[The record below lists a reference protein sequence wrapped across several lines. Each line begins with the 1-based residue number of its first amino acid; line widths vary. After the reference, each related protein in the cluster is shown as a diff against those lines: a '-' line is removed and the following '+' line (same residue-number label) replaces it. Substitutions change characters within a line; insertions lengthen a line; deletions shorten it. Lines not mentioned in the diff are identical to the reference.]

1 MSLHQLK
8 PSTLSL
14 SLLLLIWSFESP
26 ARSHPTPRV
35 ALHTGTL
42 SEQGSRVMCP
52 RAPTL
57 YYNQEKLCL
66 FESNWK
72 EGCNLERSRLDLR
85 ASWGHRPPQV
95 ALSLLLLSI
104 CWNNTP
110 HSVEDFYYYLDDSD
124 GDSCIEKKFPL
135 ALCPC
140 LSTVAYLIPFLSS
153 ERPSQ
158 CYHFTKEVR
167 SLQCDA
173 FENPDHHIV
182 TFLSIMKHG
191 SPSYERSLSTAVSW
205 CHMRKIHEQK
215 TEALSIFNLCY

>member
-42 SEQGSRVMCP
+42 SEQGSRVTMCP

-57 YYNQEKLCL
+57 YYSREKLCL

-95 ALSLLLLSI
+95 ALSLYFYSQSAETIHHTVWKMTSI
-104 CWNNTP
+104 IRMIVMT
-110 HSVEDFYYYLDDSD
+110 
-124 GDSCIEKKFPL
+124 IL
-135 ALCPC
+135 ALKRNFFWLFVRACPQLPI
-140 LSTVAYLIPFLSS
+140 LSLSYPLS
-153 ERPSQ
+153 APPNVTISPKKSGHYSAMLLKTQIITSSHPSQ
-158 CYHFTKEVR
+158 
-167 SLQCDA
+167 L
-173 FENPDHHIV
+173 
-182 TFLSIMKHG
+182 
-191 SPSYERSLSTAVSW
+191 
-205 CHMRKIHEQK
+205 
-215 TEALSIFNLCY
+215 

>member
-26 ARSHPTPRV
+26 ARSHPTLRV

-42 SEQGSRVMCP
+42 SEQGSRVTMCP

-95 ALSLLLLSI
+95 ALSLYFYSQSAETIHYTVVHIWMIVMTIPALKRNFFWLFVRACPQLPILSLSYPLSAPPNVTISPKKSGHYSAMLLKTQIIKS
-104 CWNNTP
+104 
-110 HSVEDFYYYLDDSD
+110 H
-124 GDSCIEKKFPL
+124 
-135 ALCPC
+135 
-140 LSTVAYLIPFLSS
+140 
-153 ERPSQ
+153 PSQ
-158 CYHFTKEVR
+158 
-167 SLQCDA
+167 L
-173 FENPDHHIV
+173 
-182 TFLSIMKHG
+182 
-191 SPSYERSLSTAVSW
+191 
-205 CHMRKIHEQK
+205 
-215 TEALSIFNLCY
+215 

>member
-1 MSLHQLK
+1 
-8 PSTLSL
+8 
-14 SLLLLIWSFESP
+14 
-26 ARSHPTPRV
+26 
-35 ALHTGTL
+35 
-42 SEQGSRVMCP
+42 MCP

-110 HSVEDFYYYLDDSD
+110 HSVEDEYYLDDSD
-124 GDSCIEKKFPL
+124 GDSCIEKKFLL

-167 SLQCDA
+167 PLQCNA
-173 FENPDHHIV
+173 FENPDHHV
-182 TFLSIMKHG
+182 TFPPNYETWFTILWTKSQYSSFMM
-191 SPSYERSLSTAVSW
+191 SYAQNSWTKNRSSFDFRSLLLRKMKLQNQSW
-205 CHMRKIHEQK
+205 CKKLFDNYWRRKKDLQDLK
-215 TEALSIFNLCY
+215 N

>member
-42 SEQGSRVMCP
+42 SEQGSRVMRP
-52 RAPTL
+52 RTPTL

-95 ALSLLLLSI
+95 ALSLYCYSQSAETIHHTVWKMTSI
-104 CWNNTP
+104 IRMIVMT
-110 HSVEDFYYYLDDSD
+110 
-124 GDSCIEKKFPL
+124 IL
-135 ALCPC
+135 ALKRNFFWLFVRACPQLPI
-140 LSTVAYLIPFLSS
+140 LSLSYPLS
-153 ERPSQ
+153 APPNVTISPKKSGHCSAMLLKTQIITSSHPSQ
-158 CYHFTKEVR
+158 
-167 SLQCDA
+167 L
-173 FENPDHHIV
+173 
-182 TFLSIMKHG
+182 
-191 SPSYERSLSTAVSW
+191 
-205 CHMRKIHEQK
+205 
-215 TEALSIFNLCY
+215 